1 MIKKSTDYGFGKIPR
16 ELVLVWN
23 YLLSSF
29 LKRDLVRRKSLESQ
43 LGVSAKLALY
53 LISFHQKQC
62 DISLV
67 TVPLIGYTVR
77 FLNFDNTCKKL
88 NLYLKYCK
96 VIMRGGFYEHN
107 NTDNYHVKI
116 RMLFI

>member
-16 ELVLVWN
+16 ELVLVWD
-23 YLLSSF
+23 YLLPSF
-29 LKRDLVRRKSLESQ
+29 LKRDLVRKKTLESQ
-43 LGVSAKLALY
+43 LGVSAKLVLY
-53 LISFHQKQC
+53 LTSFHQKQC

-96 VIMRGGFYEHN
+96 VITRCGFYVHN
-107 NTDNYHVKI
+107 ADNYYVKI
-116 RMLFI
+116 RMLVI

>member
-1 MIKKSTDYGFGKIPR
+1 MKLFTTFIFKTRF
-16 ELVLVWN
+16 
-23 YLLSSF
+23 
-29 LKRDLVRRKSLESQ
+29 VRRKSLESQ

-96 VIMRGGFYEHN
+96 VIMRGGFYVH

-116 RMLFI
+116 QMLVI